1 MIEERKLT
9 VKFSSGFIV
18 SQGCLLWSAEQSEMV
33 KFPFVRY
40 AHYPFIPK
48 WIYAFVSGLVVYLR
62 FSIAAILKRTA
73 YHKIF
78 SAIIK
83 GVSVGVINETVN
95 AENKPMH
102 LNYAATSRPSC
113 CIEIVPTRI
122 FVSKPIPL
130 IQPLEISGI
139 NDGVL
144 ISRQWNKA
152 VRFVSRLNNCVFL
165 HAVFHRSSRQ
175 GSLNF
180 SRILSQGCF

>member
-73 YHKIF
+73 YPK
-78 SAIIK
+78 
-83 GVSVGVINETVN
+83 
-95 AENKPMH
+95 
-102 LNYAATSRPSC
+102 
-113 CIEIVPTRI
+113 
-122 FVSKPIPL
+122 
-130 IQPLEISGI
+130 
-139 NDGVL
+139 
-144 ISRQWNKA
+144 
-152 VRFVSRLNNCVFL
+152 
-165 HAVFHRSSRQ
+165 
-175 GSLNF
+175 
-180 SRILSQGCF
+180 ILSQGCF